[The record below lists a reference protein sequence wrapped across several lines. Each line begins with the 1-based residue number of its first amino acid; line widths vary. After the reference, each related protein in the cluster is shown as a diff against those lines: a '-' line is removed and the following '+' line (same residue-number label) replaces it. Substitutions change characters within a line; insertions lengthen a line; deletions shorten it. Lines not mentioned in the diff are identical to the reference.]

1 MFNIYVQEPGAPL
14 PEDDICY
21 IIAKNGTFMK
31 KKMGPV
37 ETIAKVDKISILDEI
52 QPSASYAIPKMPA
65 QLIAQVVS
73 FMRAMYDEHK
83 SESMVLIFLNQE
95 TGDYVFYPPKQE
107 VTGGGIKYER
117 DYVLEGYNNVGT
129 IHSHANMSAFHSGVD
144 VDDEKDT
151 DGIHITIGKC
161 GEKDYFDATA
171 SLAFNG
177 TRFPIDVTDYVEGL
191 VYKEIE
197 VEVPSYQNFSYIY
210 GGCGHV
216 YGSQGYH
223 GIGCYQNGVKS
234 SFAPKET
241 KAVTPSQLHGKK
253 DDKTKTKKFKK
264 VPGYT
269 LEVPD
274 EFMTYPDSWNG
285 QVSKPAV
292 IVYGGNRSG
301 NYLGRTTPSAQ
312 SRAFNDPNWQ
322 KMLERNQK
330 EIDTLFMSEDVVD
343 LLSDKDFEFLPS
355 EISDLDFNPCHEC
368 IFVACKITMEE
379 EGELDDDVP
388 DFDGTDNNFLTKEQ
402 IQLFKGGDIL

>member
-1 MFNIYVQEPGAPL
+1 MFNIYLQEPGAPL

-37 ETIAKVDKISILDEI
+37 ETLAKVDKISILDEL
-52 QPSASYAIPKMPA
+52 QPTAKYNIPKMPA
-65 QLIAQVVS
+65 NLFAQIVA

-107 VTGGGIKYER
+107 VTGGGIQYER

-177 TRFPIDVTDYVEGL
+177 TRFPINVTDYVEGL
-191 VYKEIE
+191 IYKEVEIE
-197 VEVPSYQNFSYIY
+197 IPTYSRNSSYVF

-216 YGSQGYH
+216 YGIP
-223 GIGCYQNGVKS
+223 GIGTYQNGISS
-234 SFAPKET
+234 SFAEGAKPVTAKEEKPEPPK
-241 KAVTPSQLHGKK
+241 
-253 DDKTKTKKFKK
+253 KKFKK
-264 VPGYT
+264 VPGYIMD
-269 LEVPD
+269 LD
-274 EFMTYPDSWNG
+274 DSAYTYPESWNG
-285 QVSKPAV
+285 QVSKPAP
-292 IVYGGNRSG
+292 IVRTYSYGAGGYTATGPASGRNSTFGNEKWQE
-301 NYLGRTTPSAQ
+301 YL
-312 SRAFNDPNWQ
+312 
-322 KMLERNQK
+322 KKNQE
-330 EIDTLFMSEDVVD
+330 EIDKMFLSDDVVD
-343 LLSDKDFEFLPS
+343 LLDDKDFEFLPS
-355 EISDLDFNPCHEC
+355 EIENLDFNPCYEC
-368 IFVACKITMEE
+368 IFASCKITMEMD
-379 EGELDDDVP
+379 GELDDDVP
-388 DFDGTDNNFLTKEQ
+388 DFNGVDQNFLTKEQ
-402 IQLFKGGDIL
+402 IRLFKGGEIV